1 MSRTA
6 YNQLAL
12 AQNFLKSSKL
22 VRSLLSASSITPGDI
37 VYEIGPGRGIITAEL
52 APIARKVI
60 AIEKDSLLAGG
71 LHRRFQDVENVEI
84 IADDFLRYY
93 VHHRE
98 YKIFAN
104 IPYNLTADI
113 LRKILYTPPFPVE
126 AYLVMQKEA
135 AQKFSGSPCE
145 TQFSILAKP
154 MFELQIIRELRRTDF
169 QPVPHV
175 DSVLLRIKRRAS
187 PLLRKDE
194 ISLYRS
200 FVRYGFGRWKRNLKL
215 IFEPVFTYPQWKR
228 LSKDLHFPLD
238 ATPSQLSFGQWLGLF
253 ECFKERVPMYK
264 QGYVQR

>member
-1 MSRTA
+1 MSRTS

-22 VRSLLSASSITPGDI
+22 VRSLLGASSIAPSDI

-60 AIEKDSLLAGG
+60 AIEKDFLLAGR
-71 LHRRFQDVENVEI
+71 LRRRFQDVENVEI
-84 IADDFLRYY
+84 IADDFLRYC

-169 QPVPHV
+169 EPVPHV
-175 DSVLLRIKRRAS
+175 DSVLLRIERRS
-187 PLLRKDE
+187 LPLLRKDE

-215 IFEPVFTYPQWKR
+215 IFAPVFTYPQWKR

-238 ATPSQLSFGQWLGLF
+238 ATPSQLNFAQWLGLF
-253 ECFKERVPMYK
+253 ECFKQRVPMYK
-264 QGYVQR
+264 WGYVQR

>member
-1 MSRTA
+1 MSKTS
-6 YNQLAL
+6 YNRIAL
-12 AQNFLKSSKL
+12 AQNFLRSPKL
-22 VRSLLSASSITPGDI
+22 VRALLGASSIAPGDI

-71 LHRRFQDVENVEI
+71 LHRRFKDVENVEI
-84 IADDFLRYY
+84 IANDFLMYH

-104 IPYNLTADI
+104 IPYNITADI
-113 LRKILYTPPFPVE
+113 LRKILGTPPFPME

-154 MFELQIIRELRRTDF
+154 MFELQIIRQLQRTDF
-169 QPVPHV
+169 EPVPHV
-175 DSVLLRIKRRAS
+175 DSVLLRIERRPL

-194 ISLYRS
+194 ISLFRS

-215 IFEPVFTYPQWKR
+215 IFAPVFTYPQWKR
-228 LSKDLHFPLD
+228 LSKDLYFPLD
-238 ATPSQLSFGQWLGLF
+238 ATPSQLTFGQWLGLF